1 MKHGFLRFLL
11 LILSSIFEN
20 PANPPTT
27 STWNQRRLFSAAR
40 PRNSE
45 VSTEDG
51 ICGNRDGSDGW
62 ATSAVDM
69 AYPSYPIPKLMQML
83 AHLSWN
89 YELWGCCGDVG
100 CIMGLKM
107 FDSKT

>member
-1 MKHGFLRFLL
+1 MASAEVVTEATDGPLL
-11 LILSSIFEN
+11 LW
-20 PANPPTT
+20 TY
-27 STWNQRRLFSAAR
+27 
-40 PRNSE
+40 
-45 VSTEDG
+45 
-51 ICGNRDGSDGW
+51 
-62 ATSAVDM
+62 M
-69 AYPSYPIPKLMQML
+69 AYPYYPIPKLMQML